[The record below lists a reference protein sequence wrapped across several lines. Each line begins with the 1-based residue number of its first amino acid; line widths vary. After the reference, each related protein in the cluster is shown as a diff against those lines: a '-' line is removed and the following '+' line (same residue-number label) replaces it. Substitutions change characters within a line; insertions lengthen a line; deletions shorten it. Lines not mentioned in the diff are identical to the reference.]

1 MIKLERGERP
11 KELTD
16 EVCEELKKLY
26 AEDNDKDVWNSPKIK
41 EPLKKAIL
49 EMSHDKCSYC
59 ECKLGIESKDV
70 TIDHF
75 YPKSENP
82 DKVVE
87 WENLFPACLRC
98 NRTKS
103 KREERI
109 INPCNDEPKEYLGV
123 RNINR
128 YRLKGIDSEGIGK
141 NTIDVIGLNDVS
153 RVITPRMVA
162 WEILKERLV
171 EIEEDLQDGGYKRK
185 YKNRLRK
192 IMENCLSDTA
202 YAAVKA
208 TNLLNDESYNT
219 IKNIL
224 IAESQWTDDMK
235 DVEIRIKEIAL
246 KLV

>member
-1 MIKLERGERP
+1 MIKLDRGEKP
-11 KELTD
+11 VELTD
-16 EVCEELKKLY
+16 EACEELKKLY

-59 ECKLGIESKDV
+59 ECKLGIESKDA

-103 KREERI
+103 KQEERI

-141 NTIDVIGLNDVS
+141 NTIDVIGLNDVR
-153 RVITPRMVA
+153 RVITPRMIA

-171 EIEEDLQDGGYKRK
+171 EIEEDLQDGGYQKK

-192 IMENCLSDTA
+192 IMENCLPDTE
-202 YAAVKA
+202 YAAVKS
-208 TNLLNDESYNT
+208 TNLLNDESYNA

-224 IAESQWTDDMK
+224 IAEGQWTDDMK
-235 DVEIRIKEIAL
+235 DVEIRIEEIAF

>member
-1 MIKLERGERP
+1 MIKLDRGEKP
-11 KELTD
+11 AELTD

-153 RVITPRMVA
+153 RVITPRMIA

-208 TNLLNDESYNT
+208 TNLLNDESYNA

-235 DVEIRIKEIAL
+235 DIEIRIKEIAL

>member
-1 MIKLERGERP
+1 MIKLDRGEKP
-11 KELTD
+11 AELTD
-16 EVCEELKKLY
+16 KVCEELKKLY

-103 KREERI
+103 KREEQI

-192 IMENCLSDTA
+192 IMENCLPDTA

-208 TNLLNDESYNT
+208 TNLLNDESYNA

-235 DVEIRIKEIAL
+235 DVEIGIEEIAL

>member
-1 MIKLERGERP
+1 MIKLDRGEKP
-11 KELTD
+11 AELTD

-103 KREERI
+103 KREEKI

-192 IMENCLSDTA
+192 IMENCLPDTA
-202 YAAVKA
+202 YVAVKA
-208 TNLLNDESYNT
+208 TNLLNDESYNA

-235 DVEIRIKEIAL
+235 DVEIGIEEIAL

>member
-1 MIKLERGERP
+1 M
-11 KELTD
+11 
-16 EVCEELKKLY
+16 
-26 AEDNDKDVWNSPKIK
+26 
-41 EPLKKAIL
+41 
-49 EMSHDKCSYC
+49 
-59 ECKLGIESKDV
+59 
-70 TIDHF
+70 
-75 YPKSENP
+75 
-82 DKVVE
+82 
-87 WENLFPACLRC
+87 
-98 NRTKS
+98 
-103 KREERI
+103 
-109 INPCNDEPKEYLGV
+109 
-123 RNINR
+123 
-128 YRLKGIDSEGIGK
+128 KGIDSEGIGK

-192 IMENCLSDTA
+192 IMENCLPDTA

-208 TNLLNDESYNT
+208 TNLLNDESYNA

-235 DVEIRIKEIAL
+235 DVEIGIEEIAL